1 MTKDYFDG
9 FGESSGMGERPAIL
23 VIDFM
28 KGFTNPESAL
38 GSNLDKELYATK
50 ALLNAARKK
59 TVPVIFT
66 TVEYD
71 PSYHDGAHFIQ
82 KVPALKSLVI
92 GGEESEID
100 SRLER
105 DADSELLIVKKFAS
119 AFFGTNLSSILTY
132 DKIDTLILVGCST
145 SGCVRA
151 TAVDGLQHG
160 YRVVVP
166 EDCVGDRSQDAHQSN
181 LYDIQTKYGDI
192 VHSKTVIDYLENI
205 KTFN

>member
-1 MTKDYFDG
+1 MAKDNFKG

-38 GSNLDKELYATK
+38 GANLDKELNTTK
-50 ALLNAARKK
+50 TLLNAARKK

-66 TVEYD
+66 TVAFD
-71 PSYHDGAHFIQ
+71 PSYRDGAHFIQ
-82 KVPALKSLVI
+82 KIPALKSLVI
-92 GGEESEID
+92 GGEGSEID
-100 SRLER
+100 SHLER
-105 DADSELLIVKKFAS
+105 NADSELLIVKKFAS
-119 AFFGTNLSSILTY
+119 AFFGTNLSSVLTY

-151 TAVDGLQHG
+151 TAVDGIQHG
-160 YRVVVP
+160 YRIVVP

-181 LYDIQTKYGDI
+181 LYDIQTKYGDV
-192 VHSKTVIDYLENI
+192 VHSNVVVDYLENL
-205 KTFN
+205 KVFN